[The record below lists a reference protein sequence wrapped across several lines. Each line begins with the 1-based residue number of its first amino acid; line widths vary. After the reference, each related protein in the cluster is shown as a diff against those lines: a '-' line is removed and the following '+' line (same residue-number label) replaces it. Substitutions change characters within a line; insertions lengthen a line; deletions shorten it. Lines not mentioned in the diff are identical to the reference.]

1 MVSTFNR
8 YLPSRVKSNNRG
20 NSFPLGILA
29 PSTRNSSKK
38 GWIIASRALKRA
50 PGVYSSSFATM
61 SIASGAVRGRNTWVG
76 TNYYLER
83 EIYRRIPTLEKGCGL
98 I

>member
-1 MVSTFNR
+1 MSG
-8 YLPSRVKSNNRG
+8 G

-38 GWIIASRALKRA
+38 GWIIASTALNRA
-50 PGVYSSSFATM
+50 PGVYSNSFATK
-61 SIASGAVRGRNTWVG
+61 SIASEAVRGRKTYNKQIISKRKQRNAESV
-76 TNYYLER
+76 
-83 EIYRRIPTLEKGCGL
+83 PTLEKGWGL